1 MISDELKERLDALAF
16 EETTPWC
23 SSCNVPAPEGRCRR
37 CGSDDLMR
45 YLKGEGADWGVD
57 WVIPILLQHLSPIDT
72 EEAFA
77 DSVRETYG
85 ETAQVGWIEVDTVDT
100 IKAMDSISF
109 EIAESEWLDSLTQ
122 DEQAMSPDNGGTW
135 YWVHDVEALLE
146 EHDL

>member
-1 MISDELKERLDALAF
+1 
-16 EETTPWC
+16 
-23 SSCNVPAPEGRCRR
+23 
-37 CGSDDLMR
+37 MR

-57 WVIPILLQHLSPIDT
+57 WVIPILLQHLSPLDT

-109 EIAESEWLDSLTQ
+109 EIVESEWVGSLAE
-122 DEQAMSPDNGGTW
+122 DEQAMSPDNGGTC